1 MGEQCAPAG
10 GGEENGEPQT
20 AGVLMNSG
28 ASGVSCVC
36 FSLLSPTVNIKQ
48 I

>member
-10 GGEENGEPQT
+10 GGGENGEPQN

-28 ASGVSCVC
+28 AAFVSLG
-36 FSLLSPTVNIKQ
+36 LLSPGINIRQ
-48 I
+48 M

>member
-1 MGEQCAPAG
+1 MGGQCAPAG
-10 GGEENGEPQT
+10 GGGENGGPQD

-28 ASGVSCVC
+28 ASFVSLG
-36 FSLLSPTVNIKQ
+36 LLSPSVNIKQ